1 MDYKYIE
8 QLLERYWN
16 CETSVEEEEILR
28 TFFSQK
34 DVPAHLLRY
43 RSLFT
48 YEQTIKKARL
58 SDDFDDKI
66 LKLIENEEAPVKA
79 KTINFSQ
86 RLRPFFKAAAVIAI
100 LLTLG
105 NAAQNS
111 FTPQNAQK
119 EYNYDHYQD
128 TYKDPEV
135 AYDQV
140 SYALQMVAR
149 GLNDTVMN
157 DSATSPKTKAVE
169 RNK

>member
-16 CETSVEEEEILR
+16 CETSLEEEEILR

-58 SDDFDDKI
+58 SDDFDEKI

-79 KTINFSQ
+79 KTINFTQ
-86 RLRPFFKAAAVIAI
+86 RLRPLFKAAAVIAI

-105 NAAQNS
+105 NAAQHS
-111 FTPQNAQK
+111 FTQKNAQK

-149 GLNDTVMN
+149 GLNDSVMN
-157 DSATSPKTKAVE
+157 DSATTPQTKTVE
-169 RNK
+169 KNK

>member
-16 CETSVEEEEILR
+16 CETSQEEEEILR

-43 RSLFT
+43 RSLFA

-86 RLRPFFKAAAVIAI
+86 RIRPLFKAAAVIAI

-105 NAAQNS
+105 NAAQHS
-111 FTPQNAQK
+111 LTPQNAQK

-157 DSATSPKTKAVE
+157 DSAATPKTKAVE
-169 RNK
+169 KNQ

>member
-16 CETSVEEEEILR
+16 CETSLEEEEILR

-58 SDDFDDKI
+58 SDDFDEKI

-79 KTINFSQ
+79 RTINFSQ
-86 RLRPFFKAAAVIAI
+86 RLRPLFKAAAVIAI

-105 NAAQNS
+105 NAAQHS
-111 FTPQNAQK
+111 FTQQNAQK

-149 GLNDTVMN
+149 GLNDSVMN
-157 DSATSPKTKAVE
+157 DSATTPKTKAIE
-169 RNK
+169 KNK

>member
-58 SDDFDDKI
+58 SDDFDEKI

-86 RLRPFFKAAAVIAI
+86 RLRPLFKAAAVIAI

-157 DSATSPKTKAVE
+157 DSAASPKTKIVE
-169 RNK
+169 KNK

>member
-58 SDDFDDKI
+58 SDDFDEKI

-86 RLRPFFKAAAVIAI
+86 RLRPLFKAAAVIAI

-149 GLNDTVMN
+149 GLNDSVMN
-157 DSATSPKTKAVE
+157 DSATSPKTKTVE
-169 RNK
+169 KNK